1 MVFVSERMAAVIT
14 VGFLVS
20 FGTGCNAA
28 DNSDVAQDD
37 GASAGLAF
45 TVASETVSD
54 RFLIRGVPYE
64 HVGGGLFQP
73 VVSGPDALAA
83 PAINLRQVQHFH
95 DPAENPDVPLYTD
108 ITLPGVTPR
117 LLDEAGREYALITL
131 YNIDPPL
138 EDLPSRE
145 AGIDRGMDYRD
156 PSNILKGVYSNY
168 VSPILTNDRERVKV
182 AGHPIGHFYVKI
194 EVSGYPAILTGMTT
208 IAWADQQLVDFTL
221 KRELGLGGVLLT
233 RQPGRLYSSAEVMR
247 ELSLRQR
254 ELRVIDGRHYHLENG
269 RNIGPTYVIEDGN
282 VPFLRIRVP
291 AENGRDAIGVF
302 TEYLARGEQN
312 YFGSLLSRPGRGS
325 GAGCSAF
332 AMHWLKSSGI
342 IPFVDE
348 AKMDAAIAEIP
359 GDPPFW
365 SHFYRRLEIP
375 WSHIGCDERVGL
387 YGPPQPADYTV
398 YDLLFHDLPASE
410 ILSATEGFAELV
422 REDYGSV
429 AGTLFQYGALTPVRG
444 LVIGWRRK
452 DPQDSGDYNW
462 AAPGEGFEVGF
473 WDNAGFSDW
482 VKLQW
487 TRATPTDGLT
497 LVLEGR
503 FQGVEI
509 DAMTTPR
516 QTEPFYA
523 VADQLEAARNLR
535 NERRLFPRTCREV
548 FEAFSPE

>member
-1 MVFVSERMAAVIT
+1 MLFLIMRNAGLIAV
-14 VGFLVS
+14 GLLGS
-20 FGTGCNAA
+20 LGTGCAA
-28 DNSDVAQDD
+28 GEIPDLAQVD
-37 GASAGLAF
+37 AALADSVV
-45 TVASETVSD
+45 TIAEEPIPD
-54 RFLIRGVPYE
+54 RFLISSVPYE
-64 HVGGGLFQP
+64 HVGGGLFEP
-73 VVSGPDALAA
+73 VGAELDARKF
-83 PAINLRQVQHFH
+83 PVINFRQVQHLH

-117 LLDEAGREYALITL
+117 LLDESGRDYALITL

-145 AGIDRGMDYRD
+145 SGIDRGMDYRD

-168 VSPILTNDRERVKV
+168 VSPVLTNDRERIKV
-182 AGHPIGHFYVKI
+182 AGHPIGHFYVKV
-194 EVSGYPAILTGMTT
+194 EVPGYPAILTGMTT
-208 IAWADQQLVDFTL
+208 IAWADEQLVNFTL

-233 RQPGRLYSSAEVMR
+233 RQPGRLYSSVEVMR

-254 ELRVIDGRHYHLENG
+254 ELRVIDGRHYHLEDG
-269 RNIGPTYVIEDGN
+269 RNVGPTYVIKDGN
-282 VPFLRIRVP
+282 VPFLRIRVR

-302 TEYLARGEQN
+302 AEYLARGEQN
-312 YFGSLLSRPGRGS
+312 DFGSLLSRPGRGS

-332 AMHWLKSSGI
+332 AMHWLKSSGV

-348 AKMDAAIAEIP
+348 AKMDAAIAETP

-387 YGPPQPADYTV
+387 YGHPQPADYTV

-410 ILSATEGFAELV
+410 ILSASEGLAELV
-422 REDYGSV
+422 RKDYGSV

-452 DPQDSGDYNW
+452 DPQDRGDYSW
-462 AAPGEGFEVGF
+462 APPGEGFEVGF

-482 VKLQW
+482 VKAQW
-487 TRATPTDGLT
+487 ARETLPEGLT
-497 LVLEGR
+497 LVREGR
-503 FQGVEI
+503 FLGVEM
-509 DAMTTPR
+509 DAMATPR
-516 QTEPFYA
+516 QKEPFYE
-523 VADQLEAARNLR
+523 VADQLEAERNFR
-535 NERRLFPRTCREV
+535 NERGLFPKTCREV